1 MFAVRWLL
9 GSQAQDPDVIFFKE
23 LDDFFINVIDTFN
36 TESLYLYQMRII
48 NSYLRYPQYNTLKL
62 STDTDTLK
70 LSTDTVGIER
80 QLQGRE
86 LHEQV
91 TIILTHIFTQKTQ
104 EKFTSKSIQLDRR
117 YQLWEVLTSPHITEF
132 PRLLGSL
139 VSAYYSIV
147 DSPPHFT
154 YSYFTPKSYEPQNVR
169 YSKEDERLIPLW
181 MTFLRACIN
190 FRRRFGFFPSS
201 QVQTRL
207 DTFIGGYSVECTD
220 DTLESMITHTTRRMQ
235 SAGGKRKR
243 STRNRRSRRYK

>member
-1 MFAVRWLL
+1 MFAARWLL
-9 GSQAQDPDVIFFKE
+9 GSQAQDTDVIFFQE
-23 LDDFFINVIDTFN
+23 LEHFFNEVVNNFDIT
-36 TESLYLYQMRII
+36 SLYLYQMRII
-48 NSYLRYPQYNTLKL
+48 NSYLRFHQYENLK
-62 STDTDTLK
+62 S
-70 LSTDTVGIER
+70 STDTVGIER
-80 QLQGRE
+80 QLHGRE

-91 TIILTHIFTQKTQ
+91 TIILTHIFTRKTQ
-104 EKFTSKSIQLDRR
+104 EKFTSKSIHLDRR

-154 YSYFTPKSYEPQNVR
+154 YSYFTPKSYEPQAVR
-169 YSKEDERLIPLW
+169 YSKENERHITIW

-190 FRRRFGFFPSS
+190 FRRRFGFFPP
-201 QVQTRL
+201 QVRARL

-243 STRNRRSRRYK
+243 SARIRRSRRYK